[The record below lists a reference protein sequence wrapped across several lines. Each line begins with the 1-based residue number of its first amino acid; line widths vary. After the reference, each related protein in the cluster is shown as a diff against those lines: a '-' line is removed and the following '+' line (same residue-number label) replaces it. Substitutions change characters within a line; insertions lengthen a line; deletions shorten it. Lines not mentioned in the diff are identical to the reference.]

1 MGKDANH
8 QTIFRAFDR
17 AGASVV
23 SLHTLGG
30 GVPDLLVGFAGVER
44 LVEVKLPARQG
55 VAFQHPAT
63 RLSRRQQGWHH
74 SWGGHPPVVVRTPEE
89 AEALV
94 DEMAAEGRRLIS

>member
-1 MGKDANH
+1 VGKDANH

-44 LVEVKLPARQG
+44 LVEVKLPAR
-55 VAFQHPAT
+55 
-63 RLSRRQQGWHH
+63 HH